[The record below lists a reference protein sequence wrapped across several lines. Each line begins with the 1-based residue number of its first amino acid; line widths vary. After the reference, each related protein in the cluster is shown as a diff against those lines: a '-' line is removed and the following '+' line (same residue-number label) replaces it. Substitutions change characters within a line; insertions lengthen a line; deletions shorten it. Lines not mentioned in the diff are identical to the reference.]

1 MFFLHGRKCFGFRFH
16 LTRVLFI
23 AFLLISPTQATG
35 TQQSSVQKGC
45 VEVAS
50 TWMKSSNKGVLLQD
64 PKFVTNLLECFKALH
79 KLFQETDW
87 KTVEATI
94 TKEVKN
100 LIQNVPNLATNAKD
114 VAFGGGLVVL
124 SAYLLYKSTELYA
137 RAEDLAQNFKKH
149 ENDFQALQEELT
161 PIRALIDEEILPQ
174 WKNHNT
180 AKMVKS
186 IETLITKLNRN
197 ANVLSVL
204 VDRIVQDVKQ
214 GSDNRI
220 WSVSYGIAAGVVCA
234 GSLFTG
240 HPVVYVMACG
250 FGGSAIAFCFMS
262 YSSVSETL
270 EKLQLLKTDTAKIRI
285 EITKYRATLEV
296 KRMKIE
302 MQD

>member
-1 MFFLHGRKCFGFRFH
+1 
-16 LTRVLFI
+16 
-23 AFLLISPTQATG
+23 
-35 TQQSSVQKGC
+35 VQKGC

-50 TWMKSSNKGVLLQD
+50 AWMVWMKSSSGLVLLQD
-64 PKFVTNLLECFKALH
+64 PKFVTNLLECFQALH
-79 KLFQETDW
+79 KLLQETDW
-87 KTVEATI
+87 KTVEATT

-100 LIQNVPNLATNAKD
+100 LIQNIPNLAKNVKD
-114 VAFGGGLVVL
+114 VASGGGLVVL

-137 RAEDLAQNFKKH
+137 RAKKLEQNFEKH
-149 ENDFQALQEELT
+149 QEDFRALQEELT
-161 PIRALIDEEILPQ
+161 PIKALIDEEIVPH
-174 WKNHNT
+174 WKNRNT

-186 IETLITKLNRN
+186 IETLIAKLNRN

-204 VDRIVQDVKQ
+204 VDRIQQDVRE

-220 WSVSYGIAAGVVCA
+220 WSVSYGFAAAVVCA

-250 FGGSAIAFCFMS
+250 FGGGAVAFCFMS

-270 EKLQLLKTDTAKIRI
+270 GQLQLLKTDTAKMRI

-296 KRMKIE
+296 ERMKIG

>member
-1 MFFLHGRKCFGFRFH
+1 MFSQGRKCFGFRFH

-23 AFLLISPTQATG
+23 AFLLISPTRATG
-35 TQQSSVQKGC
+35 TPQSSVQKEC

-50 TWMKSSNKGVLLQD
+50 VWMKISSKSVLLQD
-64 PKFVTNLLECFKALH
+64 PKFVPNLLECFKALH

-124 SAYLLYKSTELYA
+124 SAYLLYKSTELCA
-137 RAEDLAQNFKKH
+137 RAEDLAQNFKEH

-161 PIRALIDEEILPQ
+161 PIKALIDEEILPQ

-186 IETLITKLNRN
+186 IETLITKLNRT
-197 ANVLSVL
+197 ADVLSVL
-204 VDRIVQDVKQ
+204 VDRIHQDVKQ
-214 GSDNRI
+214 GSGNTI

-240 HPVVYVMACG
+240 YPVVYVMACG
-250 FGGSAIAFCFMS
+250 FGGGAIAFCFMS

-296 KRMKIE
+296 ERMKIE